1 MPGPAAP
8 PDLRARARASGST
21 VARRVL
27 DQPLRRIGLGGAVV
41 LLAVTAAFGGLQEQT
56 QDGPEVLTVDAAV
69 EVAPFELTVH
79 RVVWTTD
86 LPGQYLSEDGNRWVG
101 VVATVRNT
109 SDVGVLGVT
118 LRDALTL
125 SDVEGLVTEPGTL
138 VPGVTSS
145 SIALLEDGS
154 SLSPV
159 QPGLTYEAAFLFEQ
173 DGSVAPPTT
182 ATVLLQRHTWRAG
195 SLDPTLT
202 WWDPTMTLRGELDVR
217 EAASDAD
224 EDGDA

>member
-1 MPGPAAP
+1 MSGPAAP

-56 QDGPEVLTVDAAV
+56 QDGPEVLAVDTPV
-69 EVAPFELTVH
+69 DVAPFELTVH
-79 RVVWTTD
+79 RVVWTPE
-86 LPGQYLSEDGNRWVG
+86 LPGQYLSEDGNRWIG

-118 LRDALTL
+118 LQDALTL
-125 SDVEGLVTEPGTL
+125 TGVDGLVEEPDPL
-138 VPGVTSS
+138 VPGVVSS

-182 ATVLLQRHTWRAG
+182 ATVLLQRHTWRKG
-195 SLDPTLT
+195 SLDPTVA
-202 WWDPTMTLRGELDVR
+202 WWDPTTTLQAELDVR
-217 EAASDAD
+217 EAGSDEEAA
-224 EDGDA
+224 E